1 MCDSKIQKKI
11 TNEIVE
17 KAEVEEVNK
26 TVSEKVF
33 YLLHG

>member
-11 TNEIVE
+11 ANEIVE

-26 TVSEKVF
+26 TVSESVF
-33 YLLHG
+33 YLPHG